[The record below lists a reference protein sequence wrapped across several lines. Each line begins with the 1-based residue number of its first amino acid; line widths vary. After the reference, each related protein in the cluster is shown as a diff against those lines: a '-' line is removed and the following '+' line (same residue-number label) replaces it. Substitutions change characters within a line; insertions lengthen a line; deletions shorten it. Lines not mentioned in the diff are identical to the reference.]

1 MFGEDEKPETTNE
14 NEQHAQH
21 TYQAIHTLQPTPVTA
36 HVAAHVTAHVT
47 EHVTSRQA
55 NCTITQFTCLYTN
68 ADTLMNKRLELE
80 AQVAEMNPY
89 IIAITEVNPKN
100 TRFTIDRSELQMEG
114 YELFEN
120 LERQGR
126 GICVYIHHS
135 LKPRRSDINDTTEF
149 AECIWLNISLD
160 GNSTLLLGCIYRSGR
175 SDDHNN
181 NKLMELIRKIQEQA
195 ASHVLMI
202 GDFNFPNLTWMDDA
216 LDPINQAATDA
227 QFLESTKDAFLFQH
241 VHEPTRH
248 RQGQTSNTLDLIF
261 SNEAGMV
268 SDVEVRDPLGKSDH
282 CIITFQFH
290 CNTTHITNTTEK
302 YQYGNKGDYHQL
314 RQMMMTEDWETRLA
328 PLDAEAGWLFFTER
342 LQLAQEACIPKKK
355 AYLGT
360 KPRRYRPLWMDN
372 ATLAKVKKKYH
383 AWKRYIATKNG
394 QDYLAFTRARNQAR
408 RATRQAA
415 KSMEKNIAKDIKTS
429 PKNFWKYVSMKTKTR
444 IGIADL
450 ETGVNGNMTTSEA
463 EKAEVLSKFFG
474 EVFTREDLANV
485 PYVTREGHI
494 TVTST
499 VKITEDVFET
509 LSALKPNKS
518 PGPDGIHPKVLREL
532 ADVIATPLNIIYNK
546 SLSTGKIPESWK
558 KANITPIYKKGNRHL
573 PSNYRPISLTPVAS
587 KVMETLIRNALV
599 AHMKENGL
607 FANQQNGFMAGR
619 SCTTQLLSTL
629 DQWTRAL
636 DEDYCLDAIFL
647 DFQKAFDTVPHHRL
661 IRKLHGY
668 GIDGAL
674 LEWIKSFLADRQQ
687 CVVVNGQKS
696 AWTPVL
702 SGVPQGSV
710 LGPILFVIYIND
722 LPEESTSDIQLF
734 ADDTK
739 VYRTIRTPEDCLQL
753 QRDLDNLQAWATR
766 WQMKFHPQK
775 CKVMRIG
782 RGHPDFTYEMVSDG
796 NIVPLTETHTEKDLG
811 VWVDDSLHFRHQVQQ
826 ATTKANQLLGI
837 IRRTFNHLNSE
848 ILLFLYRGLVRPS
861 LEYCVAA
868 WAPHFQGD
876 IDALERI
883 QRRARRVWNSLPENV
898 VKSPS
903 INVFKNR
910 LDKFWRNQDIKLNY
924 KARHVMPTLCNSSGS

>member
-1 MFGEDEKPETTNE
+1 M
-14 NEQHAQH
+14 
-21 TYQAIHTLQPTPVTA
+21 
-36 HVAAHVTAHVT
+36 
-47 EHVTSRQA
+47 
-55 NCTITQFTCLYTN
+55 TCIVEIN
-68 ADTLMNKRLELE
+68 S
-80 AQVAEMNPY
+80 
-89 IIAITEVNPKN
+89 I
-100 TRFTIDRSELQMEG
+100 
-114 YELFEN
+114 LFYSMV
-120 LERQGR
+120 
-126 GICVYIHHS
+126 CH
-135 LKPRRSDINDTTEF
+135 EF
-149 AECIWLNISLD
+149 AECIWLNIRLD

-282 CIITFQFH
+282 CIITFQFR

-302 YQYGNKGDYHQL
+302 YQYGKGDYHQL

-450 ETGVNGNMTTSEA
+450 ETGMNGNMTTSEA

-499 VKITEDVFET
+499 VKITEEDVSET

-607 FANQQNGFMAGR
+607 FANQQHGFMAGR

-636 DEDYCLDAIFL
+636 DEDCCLDAIFL

-883 QRRARRVWNSLPENV
+883 QRRATRMVPALKHLSYEERLRSLKLPTLSYRRLRGDAINVYKYLHDIHQVSDTMFMAHQYEATRGHSLKLAKHRSRLDIRKYFFNQRTVDVWNSLPENV

-903 INVFKNR
+903 TNVFKNR